1 VNQAHSMQRTLV
13 LMKLTLVMLKLT
25 T

>member
-1 VNQAHSMQRTLV
+1 VNQAHSIQRTLV